1 MIGAHKTVI
10 PCYVSGAGMLASET
24 TWSFK
29 TLVIGWLE
37 RSGLGYDTRFRYYRA
52 QFPQLSAE
60 DLARQV
66 SDPIEFY
73 DRDWPAYRDAEAGS
87 GLPEEEALAKFVLE
101 RDARFRN
108 DADAAIYCFDEA
120 GVGSG
125 INVMRFV
132 YAGKPVLGFY
142 SVHPGVSRINLTN
155 VLQLGLEFPD
165 RVWLAAYRTGDD
177 IMTQLGRWLP
187 RLTPAGKLRAEQ
199 SS

>member
-1 MIGAHKTVI
+1 VI
-10 PCYVSGAGMLASET
+10 PCYVSGAGMRAGET

-52 QFPQLSAE
+52 QFPQLGAE

-66 SDPIEFY
+66 CDPIEFY
-73 DRDWPAYRDAEAGS
+73 DRDWPAYRDAEVGA
-87 GLPEEEALAKFVLE
+87 GLPEAEALAKFVLE

-142 SVHPGVSRINLTN
+142 SVDPGVRRINLTN

-187 RLTPAGKLRAEQ
+187 ALRRLA
-199 SS
+199 S